1 MLVVICIV
9 SDRVGAVGV
18 TEVPGNLCLPSVP
31 NRNQIQKGKLNTG
44 V

>member
-9 SDRVGAVGV
+9 SDSVGAVGA
-18 TEVPGNLCLPSVP
+18 TEAPGNLCLPSVP
-31 NRNQIQKGKLNTG
+31 NRNQIQKGKLKTG